1 MRFDIL
7 ALAFLGVG
15 SLTLA
20 AAADPAPATQPE
32 RPTAP
37 AAVVTDPASPATTA
51 ATAGP
56 APPPASS
63 PAASPPAA
71 AKAAAP
77 KAAAAP
83 ELSAYEQHL
92 INLGYKP
99 QVRNGEKAYCRRE
112 AALGSWISAAQHCD
126 TVAQLAT
133 TTQEGKEYLDNTQRN
148 QLNPVG
154 H

>member
-7 ALAFLGVG
+7 ALALLGAG

-20 AAADPAPATQPE
+20 AAADPAPATQP
-32 RPTAP
+32 
-37 AAVVTDPASPATTA
+37 AAVPAPTVTNSASVSASAPT
-51 ATAGP
+51 GHP

-63 PAASPPAA
+63 PAASP
-71 AKAAAP
+71 
-77 KAAAAP
+77 AAAP
-83 ELSAYEQHL
+83 ELSTAEQRL

-99 QVRNGEKAYCRRE
+99 QMRNGEKIYCRRE
-112 AALGSWISAAQHCD
+112 AALGSRISASAHCG
-126 TVAQLAT
+126 TVAELST
-133 TTQEGKEYLDNTQRN
+133 TTQEGKDYLEKTQRS